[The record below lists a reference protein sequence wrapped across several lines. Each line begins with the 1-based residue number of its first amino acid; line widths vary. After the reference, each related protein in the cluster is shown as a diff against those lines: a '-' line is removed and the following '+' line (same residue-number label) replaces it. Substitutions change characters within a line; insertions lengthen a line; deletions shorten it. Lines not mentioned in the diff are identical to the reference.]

1 MTVFRALTDFSR
13 EELSANYELCNIMV
27 VRNARNGWFTLFAPI
42 ITAFCFVPL
51 MCAER
56 DENAVRFQIFRTT
69 KLKYS
74 VTEFLSGVISGGLAI
89 TLGYVIFSGTVTL
102 LFPNVSEM
110 TDYAVQM
117 LENAEFDF
125 PSAVLEMWLYGT
137 FWSIPSM
144 LCTSILRNKYLVMCI
159 PFFVKY
165 GLTQIYQKI

>member
-110 TDYAVQM
+110 TDY
-117 LENAEFDF
+117 F